1 MKLIIDGNKKYYI
14 IEEGKHIRFCIIE
27 NQDCVDY
34 NLSEEEISLI
44 KNKEKLKTVEYL
56 NSTSKYV
63 LLPKNYLKEYVS
75 DSFIDKQKVLDS
87 KTNIFQIIKED
98 NEKWIVKHIF
108 YDIELRILK
117 NMLKDNKVIEYNS
130 LRKEALEKGLIDS
143 KTKVNLKE
151 IKQLLE
157 KDCNRRKLDN

>member
-27 NQDCVDY
+27 NQDCVNY
-34 NLSEEEISLI
+34 NLADDEISVI
-44 KNKEKLKTVEYL
+44 KEKEALNTIEYL
-56 NSTSKYV
+56 NSNKKFV

-75 DSFIDKQKVLDS
+75 DSFKDKQKILEDKV
-87 KTNIFQIIKED
+87 NVFQIIKED
-98 NEKWIVKHIF
+98 NDKWIVKHIF
-108 YDIELRILK
+108 YDVELRILK

-151 IKQLLE
+151 LKKMLGKE
-157 KDCNRRKLDN
+157 

>member
-27 NQDCVDY
+27 NQDCVNY
-34 NLSEEEISLI
+34 NLTDNEISVI
-44 KNKEKLKTVEYL
+44 KEKEALNTIEYL
-56 NSTSKYV
+56 NSTCKYV

-75 DSFIDKQKVLDS
+75 DSFKDKSKVLDS

-117 NMLKDNKVIEYNS
+117 NMLKDNKVIEYNN
-130 LRKEALEKGLIDS
+130 LRKEALEKGLIEP
-143 KTKVNLKE
+143 KTKANLKE
-151 IKQLLE
+151 LKRLLG
-157 KDCNRRKLDN
+157 KD

>member
-27 NQDCVDY
+27 KQDCVNY
-34 NLSEEEISLI
+34 NLSEDEISVI

-75 DSFIDKQKVLDS
+75 DSFKDKSKVLNS

-98 NEKWIVKHIF
+98 KEKWIVKHIF
-108 YDIELRILK
+108 YDIELRILN
-117 NMLKDNKVIEYNS
+117 NMLKDNKVIEYNN
-130 LRKEALEKGLIDS
+130 LRKEALEKGLIEP
-143 KTKVNLKE
+143 KTKANLKE
-151 IKQLLE
+151 LKQLLE
-157 KDCNRRKLDN
+157 RNNNA